1 MTQTQ
6 KALLLAA
13 AMIGIALLAVF
24 DIVPE
29 EVAQFAPFLLLA
41 LFPSVWLRR
50 GRSCSA
56 VSTKAG

>member
-13 AMIGIALLAVF
+13 AMIGVAILAVF

-29 EVAQFAPFLLLA
+29 KWAQFAPIALIA
-41 LFPSVWLRR
+41 LFPSVWMKRR
-50 GRSCSA
+50 GGCRTA
-56 VSTKAG
+56 RGTGA